1 MPGPPKKPTA
11 LKLLQGNPGKKPLPK
26 CEPVLPPVSPDP
38 PDSLSAQGRKH
49 WDDIVGILAE
59 SGIMT
64 ALDVHAL
71 AAYCEAYAR
80 WLHANE
86 QLCLFGCVTKDEKGI
101 PHHSP
106 YLRVANDSFIQMKS
120 LLQEFGLSP
129 ASRARIQ
136 VSKKEEENPFAMIE
150 KMKKK

>member
-26 CEPVLPPVSPDP
+26 NEPIIPHACPDP
-38 PDSLSAQGRKH
+38 PETLSAQGRKH
-49 WDDIVGILAE
+49 WGEIVGILAE

-86 QLCLFGCVTKDEKGI
+86 QLCLFGCVAKDEKGI

-106 YLRVANDSFIQMKS
+106 YLRVANDSFMQMKA